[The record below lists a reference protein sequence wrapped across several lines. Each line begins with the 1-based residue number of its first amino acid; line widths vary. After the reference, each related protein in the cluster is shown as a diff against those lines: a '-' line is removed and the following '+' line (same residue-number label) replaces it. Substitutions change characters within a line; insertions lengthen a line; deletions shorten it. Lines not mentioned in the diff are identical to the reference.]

1 MQQGLRLSK
10 TTSRNMP
17 KLCLFRR
24 VRITFLRLII
34 SYLLSVI
41 LIEYIAAFRAELGR
55 IFRVFRLPAA
65 FIAFKKRCACRFG
78 AAAVLAELTLIQ
90 RSAGTG
96 PAVLCRLRL
105 SAVGAEFACIS
116 ALTALTAPWHFGHT

>member
-1 MQQGLRLSK
+1 MPKGWRLSK

-24 VRITFLRLII
+24 VRITFLRLIII

-65 FIAFKKRCACRFG
+65 FIAFIKRCACRFG

-96 PAVLCRLRL
+96 PAVLRRLRL

-116 ALTALTAPWHFGHT
+116 ALTALTAPSCC